1 MAGSTSTSS
10 DEESSSGEEEL
21 AQLMPLRIIDA
32 RIIGT
37 EMGPEEKFRLCA
49 PSPVHHRIFP
59 HLASCLRRRY
69 SIEVTTSRGS
79 HVRQRRFREFV
90 AVHNDIQATLAYPS
104 LASPRKQLPD
114 LAKATRKRMPSGL
127 ADLGELARSWSKDGE
142 GVVKDRWAAPN
153 ARLVYF
159 SHRCAAD
166 QGLRCRQDGRAQQ
179 LARDRDRADECAV
192 HGGIREPSRARR
204 ALALPLPCRAPPPG
218 SRSAQRRPG

>member
-1 MAGSTSTSS
+1 MERAASSS
-10 DEESSSGEEEL
+10 DEDESSSGEEEL

-49 PSPVHHRIFP
+49 AFACARRCRRVFP
-59 HLASCLRRRY
+59 NLEASCTLRRY

-79 HVRQRRFREFV
+79 HVRQRRFREFM

-127 ADLGELARSWSKDGE
+127 GDLGELARSWSKDGE
-142 GVVKDRWAAPN
+142 GVVKDRWAAPST
-153 ARLVYF
+153 RLV
-159 SHRCAAD
+159 
-166 QGLRCRQDGRAQQ
+166 
-179 LARDRDRADECAV
+179 
-192 HGGIREPSRARR
+192 
-204 ALALPLPCRAPPPG
+204 
-218 SRSAQRRPG
+218 